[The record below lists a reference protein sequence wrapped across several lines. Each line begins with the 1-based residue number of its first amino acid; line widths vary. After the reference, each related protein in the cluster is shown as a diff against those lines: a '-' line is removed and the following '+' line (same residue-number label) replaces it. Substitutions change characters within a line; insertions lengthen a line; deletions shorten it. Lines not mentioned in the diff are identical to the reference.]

1 MEWYLRV
8 WQRYAEFS
16 GRSRRMEYWMFSL
29 IHFVILLVLCAGIAG
44 FGLAKQPMVG
54 ATLSLIAGAYGLAA
68 LVPSLALC
76 VRRLH
81 DIDKS
86 GWWILIGLVP
96 AVGGIV
102 LLVMA
107 ALAGTP
113 GANQFGSDPKAAS
126 LPAPIA

>member
-16 GRSRRMEYWMFSL
+16 GRSRRMEYWMFTL
-29 IHFVILLVLCAGIAG
+29 IHAVILLVIAVGIFG
-44 FGLAKQPMVG
+44 FSAMKQPLLG
-54 ATLSLIAGAYGLAA
+54 AGCSLLLGAYALAA
-68 LVPSLALC
+68 FIPDLALT

-86 GWWILIGLVP
+86 GWWILIALVP

-102 LLVMA
+102 LLIMA
-107 ALAGTP
+107 VLDGTR
-113 GANQFGSDPKAAS
+113 GSNQYGPDPKPGV
-126 LPAPIA
+126 PAPIA